1 MATVEI
7 APVDSGHTGYGAELR
22 QPRLALAGQVANEY
36 AAAAVFVDY
45 TSRKSLNTLRAQ
57 QSDLTTFAEFLMDAG
72 AVNANFDAALL
83 QEQPHVWRGVTWGLV
98 DAFVKWMLNQ
108 GYAIGTINRKLSTTK
123 VYAKLATKA

>member
-1 MATVEI
+1 MDTCAVTKTEQQSQASSSGTEQHGTDMATVEI
-7 APVDSGHTGYGAELR
+7 APVDSGHTGYGAELS

-98 DAFVKWMLNQ
+98 DAFV
-108 GYAIGTINRKLSTTK
+108 
-123 VYAKLATKA
+123 